1 MISETDIFLR
11 LGIAFV
17 LGAVIG
23 FEREYDNQPA
33 GLRTNIILV
42 MGSALAMMICVSVAS
57 KYQPV
62 AGAPGDPARVAAQVI
77 SGVGFLGAGA
87 ILHAGVTIRGL
98 TTAATI
104 WTMAIVGLAVG
115 AGYIAE
121 ASVVTVVLFIA
132 LSLLEKFEH
141 RFFHPKWIMP
151 ITLWIKDEPVDLNNL
166 RKIFLKKHLRLLS
179 VSQEYDFNSKE
190 TTINLE
196 FSCKREILLLEI
208 QNQIMEVPGLQKV
221 HFGKSIV
228 I

>member
-42 MGSALAMMICVSVAS
+42 MGSALAMIISVTLAS

-62 AGAPGDPARVAAQVI
+62 PGAPGDPARLAAQVI